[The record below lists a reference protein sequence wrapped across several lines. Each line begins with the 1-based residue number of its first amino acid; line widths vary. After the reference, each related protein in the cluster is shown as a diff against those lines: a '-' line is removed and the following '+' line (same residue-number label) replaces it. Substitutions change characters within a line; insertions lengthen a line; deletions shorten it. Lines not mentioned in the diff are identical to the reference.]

1 MKKEEKK
8 IEIIKLDEFL
18 ENIKKFENKENKEN
32 VEKIL
37 DNKENEENSSKLL
50 LASKKIQKTPTV
62 NISAARKALED
73 LTTLCRNKAAL
84 EAQRKPLITKS
95 FAEDIQK
102 QTRNYVKRFF
112 LCNFF

>member
-1 MKKEEKK
+1 M
-8 IEIIKLDEFL
+8 DEFL
-18 ENIKKFENKENKEN
+18 ENIKKFQNKENQENKETF
-32 VEKIL
+32 

-50 LASKKIQKTPTV
+50 LASKKITKTPTV

-73 LTTLCRNKAAL
+73 LTTLCKNKAAL

-102 QTRNYVKRFF
+102 QTRNYVKKISLKFF
-112 LCNFF
+112 